1 MSAGVSLLIMG
12 AVAMVV
18 AIGGLA
24 ASAVLSPNKFA
35 RTKVATYEC
44 GIVPMAFSPTQ
55 GRFPIKYYLVAMS
68 FIVFDV
74 EVVFLYPWAVSISEF
89 GSMAFI
95 ALFAMMTFIELLAIP
110 FIYEWARGG
119 FDY

>member
-1 MSAGVSLLIMG
+1 MSASVALLIMG
-12 AVAMVV
+12 AVALVV
-18 AIGGLA
+18 AVGGLA
-24 ASAVLSPNKFA
+24 ASAVLSPNKFS

-44 GIVPMAFSPTQ
+44 GIDPMAFQASQ

-74 EVVFLYPWAVSISEF
+74 EVVFLYPWAVSIAEF
-89 GSMAFI
+89 GAVAQI
-95 ALFAMMTFIELLAIP
+95 ALFGMLTFVELLAVP
-110 FIYEWARGG
+110 FLYEWARGG